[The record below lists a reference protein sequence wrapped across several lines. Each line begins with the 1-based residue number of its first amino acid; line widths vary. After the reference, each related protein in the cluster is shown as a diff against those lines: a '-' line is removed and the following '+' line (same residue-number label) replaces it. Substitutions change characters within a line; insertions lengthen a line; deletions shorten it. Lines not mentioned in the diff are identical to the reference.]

1 MTFKI
6 LSLDGGGFR
15 GALSTRILQ
24 SVETTLAKK
33 RNQKVH
39 EYFDMVSGTST
50 GSLIAGGIAV
60 KMSAGELLDV
70 YKNRGDE
77 IFPTRIRRQRKFRRI
92 SQVIGANVLYKHG
105 DPRTGESGL
114 SKVINDEYAKKCNA
128 VCPKISEIESP
139 ILLIP
144 AYDTLSRNTTLFVS
158 NNKNPIW
165 YDQLPLWQ
173 ICTASASAPTFFPP
187 YDLPYFRKEN
197 LNEDKPPVLPHIDGG
212 VSANNPTIASIAH
225 ALLTEQKDIT
235 QISVLS
241 IGTGQT
247 TQPYSY
253 RQIKNWGLL
262 KWIKNLSNIFLAPPA
277 QLTDALSRQILGAVG
292 GGECLRLDC
301 ELNQY
306 FEGPRIP
313 YKLRQPSLNPKNQ
326 YLGRKIPEE
335 IDDPNAYQDFV
346 DVADAYVQ
354 QGTVFYKGNSVPVL
368 EAVEQFIDDN
378 D

>member
-15 GALSTRILQ
+15 GALSTRVLQ
-24 SVETTLAKK
+24 SVEATLAKK
-33 RNQKVH
+33 RNQPVH

-77 IFPTRIRRQRKFRRI
+77 IFPASIRWQRKFRFI
-92 SQVIGANVLYKHG
+92 SQFIGANVLYQHG
-105 DPRTGESGL
+105 DPKTGKPGL
-114 SKVINDEYAKKCNA
+114 SKVINDEYAKKCNS
-128 VCPKISEIESP
+128 VCPAISAIESP
-139 ILLIP
+139 IVVIP

-158 NNKNPIW
+158 NNSTPRW

-187 YDLPYFRKEN
+187 YELPYYQTPEN
-197 LNEDKPPVLPHIDGG
+197 PNQVLPHIDGG
-212 VSANNPTIASIAH
+212 VSANNPAIAAIAH
-225 ALLTEQKDIT
+225 ALLTAEEDIS

-247 TQPYSY
+247 TRPYSY
-253 RQIKNWGLL
+253 QQIKNWGLL
-262 KWIKNLSNIFLAPPA
+262 KWIENLSNIFLAPPA

-292 GGECLRLDC
+292 GGDCLRLDC
-301 ELNQY
+301 ELNKH
-306 FEGPRIP
+306 FEGQPMHQ
-313 YKLRQPSLNPKNQ
+313 KLRQESPNPKNQ
-326 YLGRKIPEE
+326 YLG
-335 IDDPNAYQDFV
+335 
-346 DVADAYVQ
+346 
-354 QGTVFYKGNSVPVL
+354 S
-368 EAVEQFIDDN
+368 
-378 D
+378 